1 MVNRQDS
8 AAAVNQEEWQQFL
21 KDYLDDVHRYGVD
34 QGYERIWPFWK
45 EGKIRESL
53 FWRQW
58 QRWEDQLQE
67 RGAVTTAVHGRAI
80 PLFWMEKGRE
90 IQLCMSW
97 NVQRWYTLKGESRVE
112 EAERILRVILNRADG
127 GWHVDHIEEIK
138 GDGALSDE
146 TKETLSTLEEPED
159 NLLPTLFVHG
169 AGGYNS
175 GRAIAYAER
184 YWNTANPAYPLFTDN
199 CTNFISQCLH
209 AGGIPMLFSRE
220 QGKGWWMRGSG
231 KGANWSYSW
240 TVAHSLYLLLKSGR
254 PPMRAV
260 AVPSVEQLEPGD
272 IICYDFN
279 GDGRFQHN
287 TIVVAKDANN
297 MPLVNANTTNSRL
310 RYWDYRDSTAYTPQI
325 RYAFFRIRG
334 T

>member
-1 MVNRQDS
+1 MADRHDS
-8 AAAVNQEEWQQFL
+8 AGAANQEEWQQFL
-21 KDYLDDVHRYGVD
+21 KDYLDDVHRYEVD

-45 EGKIRESL
+45 EGKERESL
-53 FWRQW
+53 IWRQW
-58 QRWEDQLQE
+58 QRWEEQLQE
-67 RGAVTTAVHGRAI
+67 RGALTTAVRGRAI

-90 IQLCMSW
+90 VQLCMAW
-97 NVQRWYTLKGESRVE
+97 KVQRWYNLKGETGVE
-112 EAERILRVILNRADG
+112 EVRKILRVTLTRTDA
-127 GWHVDHIEEIK
+127 GWCVENVEESN
-138 GDGALSDE
+138 GDGALPDE
-146 TKETLSTLEEPED
+146 TEEETITLAEAEGNP
-159 NLLPTLFVHG
+159 LPTLIVHG
-169 AGGYNS
+169 AGGYDTE
-175 GRAIAYAER
+175 RAIAYAER
-184 YWNTANPAYPLFTDN
+184 YWDSANPAYPLFTDN

-220 QGKGWWMRGSG
+220 MGKGWWMRGSG
-231 KGANWSYSW
+231 KGASWSYSW
-240 TVAHSLYLLLKSGR
+240 SVAHSLYLLLKSGG

-260 AVPSVEQLEPGD
+260 AIPSVDQLEPGD
-272 IICYDFN
+272 IICYDFD
-279 GDGRFQHN
+279 GDGRYQHN